1 MTKIIELNGIGKLFE
16 TNELKTAA
24 LSDITLSVQSGEY
37 VSFNGP
43 SGCGKSTLLSILGM
57 LDTATSGSY
66 HLSGNDVSNLT
77 RDQRAITRCKYIGFV
92 FQSFNLI
99 SDLTV
104 EENVILPLTYQ
115 DGFSASEA
123 KERAQKVLT
132 QVEMSHRLNHF
143 PSALSGGQQQ
153 RVAIARALVND
164 PKLILADEPTG
175 NLDSKNAEIVLEL
188 FDQLHQQGR
197 TICMVTHDP
206 RSSACASRQ
215 IDIFDGKLV
224 GDRPTE
230 AGLKEA
236 TAPESA

>member
-1 MTKIIELNGIGKLFE
+1 MSKIIELKDICKYFQFD
-16 TNELKTAA
+16 ELKTMA
-24 LSDITLSVQSGEY
+24 LSDINFSLDSGEY
-37 VSFNGP
+37 VSINGP

-57 LDTATSGSY
+57 LDAPSSGQY
-66 HLSGNDVSNLT
+66 ILSGNDVSKLS
-77 RDQRAITRCKYIGFV
+77 RDQRAIVRCNHIGFV

-99 SDLTV
+99 SDLTI
-104 EENVILPLTYQ
+104 EENVLLPLTYQ
-115 DGFSASEA
+115 NGISSKLAIE
-123 KERAQKVLT
+123 KAQAVLE
-132 QVEMSHRLNHF
+132 QVEMSHRLNHY

-175 NLDSKNAEIVLEL
+175 NLDSKNADIVLEL
-188 FDQLHQQGR
+188 FDNLHKQGR

-224 GDRPTE
+224 SDKYRRDL
-230 AGLKEA
+230 ASIA
-236 TAPESA
+236 